1 MTLTAQYRPYRDEEG
16 LDGLDNDHLAW
27 SDHEPGTIQ
36 IYEKTTEDL
45 PFTSNRRL
53 MFGVIMLSVLTL
65 LTGFLIGYFSHTQH
79 SECVPNLALSLYSVR
94 DENPSIRAKILR
106 NINSDTIK
114 SVVREFSKEPH
125 MAGSQNDLKL
135 AIQVKDFL
143 HAHNFDKIQMKNYS
157 VLLSLPDNEN
167 PNFIELIDE
176 SDNKTIY
183 SSLNNNTKQG
193 NHQNAFCAYSPAA
206 DLMVNL

>member
-1 MTLTAQYRPYRDEEG
+1 M
-16 LDGLDNDHLAW
+16 
-27 SDHEPGTIQ
+27 
-36 IYEKTTEDL
+36 
-45 PFTSNRRL
+45 
-53 MFGVIMLSVLTL
+53 
-65 LTGFLIGYFSHTQH
+65 
-79 SECVPNLALSLYSVR
+79 YSVR